1 AAAPRAA
8 PHDRRRSVQAP
19 RRGSGV
25 VLDSGLPALHA
36 ARDHAIEY
44 PRSRRQRAAA
54 RARELQDRRA
64 ALQHG
69 VERLQEVPELPPQA
83 RMPAAVQGV
92 PGRIGVAAGV
102 MMRRSL
108 VLAAVAALLLGRET
122 IGLAQDSQYVIG
134 PDGKIS
140 LPLVNDVQAGGLTPS
155 QLRDSIK
162 DAARRFVEDPSVTVV
177 VKQINSRKVFITGQ
191 IEKPGPYPING
202 PTSVVQ
208 LISLAGGL

>member
-1 AAAPRAA
+1 RNPAPPRRVAAAAPRAA

-36 ARDHAIEY
+36 ARDHAIEH

-54 RARELQDRRA
+54 GARELQDRRA

-83 RMPAAVQGV
+83 RMSAAVQGV

-108 VLAAVAALLLGRET
+108 VLAAVAALLLGREAT
-122 IGLAQDSQYVIG
+122 GVAQDSQYVIG
-134 PDGKIS
+134 PDDVLSVVFWRDKDMSQDVVVRPVNYHEVLAGKNLEQNID
-140 LPLVNDVQAGGLTPS
+140 LEPGD
-155 QLRDSIK
+155 
-162 DAARRFVEDPSVTVV
+162 TVV
-177 VKQINSRKVFITGQ
+177 V
-191 IEKPGPYPING
+191 P
-202 PTSVVQ
+202 
-208 LISLAGGL
+208 